1 MEQQLQT
8 SRRLCNDMQALLKT
22 KRTDLEHVE
31 AAKQKQHR
39 CGLCRVIDS
48 QFYI

>member
-22 KRTDLEHVE
+22 KRTDLE